1 MEQLRNEGLAQSRP
15 TSLLFVDAVVLPEEE
30 NTTFYKQVRRMHTIL
45 TTRDSMINVP
55 KNLEARR
62 RIAFFSNSLFMN
74 IPRATQVEKMMSFSV
89 LTPYY
94 NEVLYSKDQLYKEN
108 EDGISI
114 LYYLQQIYPDECTL

>member
-94 NEVLYSKDQLYKEN
+94 NEVSYSKDQLYKEN